1 MKTLHGFASCLV
13 VCGTFAACS
22 SSSDSGASGGVP
34 LVIDGGDAA
43 VPPGDGGT
51 TPTPELDASV
61 PDAPGAPF
69 GAIAIVLSAPTLTIK
84 QARSATLDVTVT
96 RPAGVTGPV
105 DLDVNGLPAGASAKT
120 VRVEPGATSG
130 TLTIDAAELTP
141 QGLSTVTVV
150 ATSGTRSDG
159 AAALSVNVIGRPGTL
174 DTSYGIA
181 GRRFHPAP
189 TFSSVSTVAG
199 LALDATGASVFC
211 VSGLVTRIG
220 TDGSRDMTYG
230 TAGSGSV
237 PGNWPS
243 WLTVDGNG
251 RTVIGFRS
259 NSGSSN
265 VSTAGVARLT
275 AVGAPD
281 TTFNATGVLGI
292 DWSSPIDAFG
302 DSVGS
307 VGVEPDNRLVIA
319 GDRYTSQSGFYV
331 YSRISVIRV
340 LENGQPDATFTRYDA
355 PFDSY
360 APKVARSPDGSWVVA
375 SKSGQVFRLTSTGA
389 LDTTFH
395 GGTPASGTAGGLM
408 VLADGKILWGN
419 GGSIG
424 KLLATGDPDTTFATN
439 GTFTVPINGPSIA
452 NMALQSDG
460 SIIATGGA
468 NADFATIRVLP
479 NGTLDTDFG
488 TNGVARTDFASVDD
502 TGVGVRV
509 QADGKIVVG
518 GFSDGNAAFVRY
530 WP

>member
-1 MKTLHGFASCLV
+1 MKTLYGVASCLAV
-13 VCGTFAACS
+13 TCAFVACS
-22 SSSDSGASGGVP
+22 SDSDSGASGDVP
-34 LVIDGGDAA
+34 PVTEGTDAA
-43 VPPGDGGT
+43 VQPGEGGT
-51 TPTPELDASV
+51 TPTPGPDASA
-61 PDAPGAPF
+61 PDATVEPF
-69 GAIAIVLSAPTLTIK
+69 GAIGIALSASTITIK

-96 RPAGVTGPV
+96 RPPGVTGPV

-141 QGLSTVTVV
+141 QGLSTATVV
-150 ATSGTRSDG
+150 ATSGARSDG

-189 TFSSVSTVAG
+189 TFSSVPTVAG

-230 TAGSGSV
+230 TAGSASV
-237 PGNWPS
+237 PGNWPK
-243 WLTVDGNG
+243 WITVDNNG
-251 RTVIGFRS
+251 RTVIGYRATSGGS
-259 NSGSSN
+259 NT
-265 VSTAGVARLT
+265 STAGVARLT
-275 AVGAPD
+275 AVGTPD
-281 TTFNATGVLGI
+281 TTFNTTGVLGI
-292 DWSSPIDAFG
+292 NWSSPINAFG
-302 DSVGS
+302 DNVES
-307 VGVEPDNRLVIA
+307 VGVEPDNSLVVA
-319 GDRYTSQSGFYV
+319 GDRNTSQSGSFI

-340 LENGQPDATFTRYDA
+340 LENGLPDATFTRYDA
-355 PFDSY
+355 PYNSY
-360 APKVARSPDGSWVVA
+360 GPKVARAPDGSWVVA

-395 GGTPASGTAGGLM
+395 GGTPASGTAGGLI
-408 VLADGKILWGN
+408 VLADGKILWGS
-419 GGSIG
+419 GGSMG
-424 KLLATGDPDTTFATN
+424 KLLVNGDPDTTFGTN
-439 GTFTVPINGPSIA
+439 GIFTIPANGPAIA

-479 NGTLDTDFG
+479 NGNLDTDFG
-488 TNGVARTDFASVDD
+488 TNGVARTDIASVDD
-502 TGVGVRV
+502 TGVGVRI

-518 GFSDGNAAFVRY
+518 GFSGGNAAFLRY
-530 WP
+530 WN